1 MSCDVPI
8 YLCIIFAFYCHFF
21 MFSLIFPQ
29 ILEIEKSG
37 SVRVLINGHGEGEL
51 WGLAPHPSLPLVA
64 TASDDGLLKVWN
76 LQEHRM
82 VSSLSLTRQA
92 RCVGYSPDGGYLAIG
107 FKDGGFVVINTTDFS
122 KVATFQHR
130 KQEISDVKFSPGR
143 LVPLHKLCQNS
154 PTVNLKL
161 CCLFLYLLHL

>member
-1 MSCDVPI
+1 M
-8 YLCIIFAFYCHFF
+8 
-21 MFSLIFPQ
+21 
-29 ILEIEKSG
+29 EIEKSG

-92 RCVGYSPDGGYLAIG
+92 SCVGYSPDGGYLAIG

-122 KVATFQHR
+122 EVTTFQHR
-130 KQEISDVKFSPGR
+130 KQEISDIKFSPGGP
-143 LVPLHKLCQNS
+143 VPLHKLCKAT
-154 PTVNLKL
+154 PTESLKL
-161 CCLFLYLLHL
+161 CFSVSYLLLL